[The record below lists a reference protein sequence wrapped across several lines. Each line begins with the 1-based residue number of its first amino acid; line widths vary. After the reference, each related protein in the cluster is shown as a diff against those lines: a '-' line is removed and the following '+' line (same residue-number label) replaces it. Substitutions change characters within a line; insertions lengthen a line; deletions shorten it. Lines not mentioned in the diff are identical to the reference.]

1 MGSICKKTPT
11 NKRCFFVVV
20 FLLFFFISHICKE
33 PQTKM
38 LNYKIDMLGGIFYQK
53 DVFASLQT
61 TRLFYFVR
69 QKIVVRVYQY
79 NILEV

>member
-1 MGSICKKTPT
+1 
-11 NKRCFFVVV
+11 
-20 FLLFFFISHICKE
+20 
-33 PQTKM
+33 M

-79 NILEV
+79 NILEVWTDNKIQCVKSEKDDQK